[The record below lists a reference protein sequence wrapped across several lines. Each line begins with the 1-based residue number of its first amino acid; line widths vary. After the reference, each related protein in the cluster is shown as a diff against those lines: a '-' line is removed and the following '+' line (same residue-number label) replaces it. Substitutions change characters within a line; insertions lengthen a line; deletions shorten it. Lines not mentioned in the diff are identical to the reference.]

1 MVLPS
6 VMATDMETRGWRED
20 GWVQG
25 WMMGWANGWVD
36 GRAGG
41 RTGREMGRG
50 KDRQMEGDLHLS
62 MAVTE
67 LANVD
72 RGVDGKGKECWL
84 ERCGEEGT
92 VVSVPRMEKRVWL
105 AGGEVG
111 TVPRRKWRAGILSS
125 WPLGP
130 LDP

>member
-1 MVLPS
+1 
-6 VMATDMETRGWRED
+6 MERGWMGAGMDD
-20 GWVQG
+20 GVGEWMGG
-25 WMMGWANGWVD
+25 WTG
-36 GRAGG
+36 GRAD
-41 RTGREMGRG
+41 RQTGREMGRG

-105 AGGEVG
+105 AGEEVG
-111 TVPRRKWRAGILSS
+111 TVPRREWRAGILSS

-130 LDP
+130 LDL

>member
-1 MVLPS
+1 MV
-6 VMATDMETRGWRED
+6 
-20 GWVQG
+20 G
-25 WMMGWANGWVD
+25 WMD
-36 GRAGG
+36 RRAD
-41 RTGREMGRG
+41 RQTGREMGRG

-72 RGVDGKGKECWL
+72 LGVDGKGKECWP

-92 VVSVPRMEKRVWL
+92 VVSVPRMGKRVWL

-111 TVPRRKWRAGILSS
+111 AVPRREWGAGILSS